1 MSLLL
6 WWINNT
12 DWIINS
18 TCCVS
23 RSIQTLFFSG
33 KSERFVKHLDANSTR
48 CTDCRHF
55 THVTRNHQVKV
66 RKTSLAFK
74 IPVSVS
80 TNEVPSYI
88 QPGFTLTHVET
99 WPWTLVF
106 CSATFSLR
114 PNIKSQV
121 MNIKYEHDM
130 KLFCQYGI
138 TANILSQHLLWTFT
152 TSLLTKPI
160 SGLSPKT
167 KSPNSR
173 SNRKPST
180 RVLAERT

>member
-1 MSLLL
+1 MYPDPSKLCSFLENLKDLWNIWMQTRPDALTVDTLLTSQRRL
-6 WWINNT
+6 
-12 DWIINS
+12 
-18 TCCVS
+18 V
-23 RSIQTLFFSG
+23 RLM
-33 KSERFVKHLDANSTR
+33 H
-48 CTDCRHF
+48 
-55 THVTRNHQVKV
+55 RNHQVKV

-80 TNEVPSYI
+80 TNEVPSNI

-99 WPWTLVF
+99 WPWTLDF

-121 MNIKYEHDM
+121 MNMKYEHDM